1 MEDNGHFTLS
11 KFQYIYTAQIFF
23 ILISKTTIDNV
34 YEAARVEE
42 VIGDFVQ
49 LKRAGSN
56 FKALS
61 PFSDE
66 RSPSFMVSPAKGIW
80 KDFSS
85 GKGGNAIAFVMEHEH
100 FTYPEAIRYL
110 AKKYNIEIEE
120 TVRTDADKAT
130 DDARESMYLVSEF
143 AQKYFHDLMLN
154 TTEGMAIGLSYF
166 KERGFSMETIKK
178 FGLGYSPETWDAFT
192 KEALGKGYKLEFLE
206 STGLTIAREDRPFD
220 RFKGRVMFPIQS
232 MSGRTLGFGGRIL
245 TNDKKAAK
253 YLNSPESDLYHKSK
267 VLYGI
272 FHAKQSI
279 AKENNCYLVE
289 GYTDVIQMHQAGISN
304 VVSSSGT
311 ALTPDQIRLINRLT
325 KNITVLFD
333 GDAAGL
339 RAAIRGI
346 DLILEEGMNVR
357 VCSFPDG
364 EDPDSFA
371 KNNSMEQIKEYLSA
385 NSKDFIQFKASLLVK
400 EANNDP
406 VKKADLIRD
415 MVVSISKVQ
424 DRIQREIYV
433 QECARI
439 MDISEQVLVS
449 TLAQITQKEIAE
461 IGKKQKQEQKAMQ
474 IVEAENPIILT
485 EKVDILNLLE
495 KNIVQILVLYGHFEV
510 DFENVHIKFDEHQ
523 KEIEVVE
530 KVNSKVFERIYL
542 NMQEDEIAFANP
554 VFKTLYETIIAKY
567 LEKIDFESNLLT
579 NLDDKIVAT
588 AVTDILMDDEK
599 HKLHK
604 WFESKKVYVKEKT
617 DSESL
622 SRLVTE
628 NIIAYREQLIRQVS
642 ESLMKDF
649 LPETDSLE
657 DLKETMM
664 DYNKLKVSITRSI
677 GRMRTY

>member
-1 MEDNGHFTLS
+1 MEDNDYFILL
-11 KFQYIYTAQIFF
+11 KFQYICTAQIFF

-120 TVRTDADKAT
+120 TIRTDADRAT

-154 TTEGMAIGLSYF
+154 TNEGMAIGLSYF

-371 KNNSMEQIKEYLSA
+371 KNNSMEQIKEYLTA

-400 EANNDP
+400 EVNNDP

-449 TLAQITQKEIAE
+449 TLAQITQKEISE

-474 IVEAENPIILT
+474 IVEAENPTILT

-510 DFENVHIKFDEHQ
+510 DFENVHIKFDENQ

-554 VFKTLYETIIAKY
+554 IFKALYETIIAKY
-567 LEKIDFESNLLT
+567 LEKIDFDSNQLT
-579 NLDDKIVAT
+579 NLDDKTVAT

-642 ESLMKDF
+642 ESLMNDF
-649 LPETDSLE
+649 LPETDCLE